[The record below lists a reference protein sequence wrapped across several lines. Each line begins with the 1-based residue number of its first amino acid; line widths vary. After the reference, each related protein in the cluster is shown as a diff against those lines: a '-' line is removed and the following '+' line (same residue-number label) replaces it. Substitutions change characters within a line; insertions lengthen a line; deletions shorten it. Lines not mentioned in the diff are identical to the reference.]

1 MGNCTPTER
10 NSRAAEGV
18 RPARPQDRCAL
29 LWMVPAALGEMAGT
43 VLSGFG
49 LRQLHAEKPQE
60 LRDALYDEDVAI
72 VLVSFG
78 RDIPSGVAACRA
90 VRRHPRGE
98 RVPIVAAISADFAA
112 RFPFDCGADD
122 AISVPF
128 SLEEGRLCL
137 GFALWRNDIGVS
149 SRVVKLGDIVVDPA
163 AMRVRLKG
171 APVDLTYKE
180 FALLQC
186 FLDNLGIALKRS
198 QILDSVWGADYYGG
212 DRTVDIHVRRLRAK
226 LPPLAER
233 IETVHGVGYRFSGQP
248 QSQEAP

>member
-1 MGNCTPTER
+1 MANSTRTER
-10 NSRAAEGV
+10 VSRAAEGV
-18 RPARPQDRCAL
+18 RPARPHQRCAL
-29 LWMVPAALGEMAGT
+29 LWQVPAGLSEMAGT
-43 VLSGFG
+43 VLSGLG
-49 LRQLHAEKPQE
+49 LRQLHAERPEE

-90 VRRHPRGE
+90 VRKHPRGE
-98 RVPIVAAISADFAA
+98 RVPIVAAVSAEVAA
-112 RFPFDCGADD
+112 RFPFDCGVDD

-128 SLEEGRLCL
+128 SLEEARLCL
-137 GFALWRNDIGVS
+137 GFALWRNDIGIG
-149 SRVVKLGDIVVDPA
+149 SRVVKIGDIVVDPA

-186 FLDNLGIALKRS
+186 FLGNPGIALQRS
-198 QILDSVWGADYYGG
+198 QILDSVWGTDYYGG

-226 LPPLAER
+226 LPPLAQR

-248 QSQEAP
+248 QSQDAS

>member
-1 MGNCTPTER
+1 M
-10 NSRAAEGV
+10 
-18 RPARPQDRCAL
+18 RPARPDGRCAV
-29 LWMVPAALGEMAGT
+29 LWTVPAPLTEVAGT
-43 VLSGFG
+43 VLSELG
-49 LRQLHAEKPQE
+49 LRHIRAGRPEE
-60 LRDALYDEDVAI
+60 LRDTLYDEDVAI

-90 VRRHPRGE
+90 VRKHPRGE
-98 RVPIVAAISADFAA
+98 RVPIVAAIAAEVAA

-128 SLEEGRLCL
+128 SMEEARLCL

-149 SRVVKLGDIVVDPA
+149 GRVVKIGDIVLDPT

-171 APVDLTYKE
+171 APVNLTYKE

-186 FLDNLGIALKRS
+186 FLGNPGVALRRS
-198 QILDSVWGADYYGG
+198 QILDSVWGTDYYGG

-226 LPPLAER
+226 LPPLADR
-233 IETVHGVGYRFSGQP
+233 IQTVHGVGYRFTGGP
-248 QSQEAP
+248 QSEDAV

>member
-1 MGNCTPTER
+1 MDNSTRTER
-10 NSRAAEGV
+10 ISRAAAGA
-18 RPARPQDRCAL
+18 RPARPHQRCAL
-29 LWMVPAALGEMAGT
+29 LWKVPAGLFDMAGT

-49 LRQLHAEKPQE
+49 LRQLHAERPEE

-78 RDIPSGVAACRA
+78 RDIPSGVAACLM
-90 VRRHPRGE
+90 VRKHPRGE
-98 RVPIVAAISADFAA
+98 RVPIVAAVSADVAA

-128 SLEEGRLCL
+128 SPEEARLCL
-137 GFALWRNDIGVS
+137 GFVLWRNDIGVD
-149 SRVVKLGDIVVDPA
+149 SRVVKIGDIVLDPA
-163 AMRVRLKG
+163 GMRVRFKG

-186 FLDNLGIALKRS
+186 FLGNPGIALKRS
-198 QILDSVWGADYYGG
+198 QILDSVWGTDYYGG

-226 LPPLAER
+226 LPPLAKR

-248 QSQEAP
+248 QSQDAS